1 VLELRKWS
9 PGKWSGLAGL
19 SRDHVRQVLLKEQE
33 SIETRTLIAL
43 AKAAGVSVEWLATGS
58 GDPLSSINL
67 RISDDSK
74 YPSRAKAIAAA
85 RLLELDERAISA
97 VLEVSDLSS
106 DPGAEY
112 WLSMIRTELLKHAND
127 APPGKST
134 RKGKR

>member
-1 VLELRKWS
+1 MLKLRKWS
-9 PGKWSGLAGL
+9 PGKWSTLAGL
-19 SRDHVRQVLLKEQE
+19 SRDHVRQVLLKAQE

-43 AKAAGVSVEWLATGS
+43 ADAAGVSVEWLATGR
-58 GDPLSSINL
+58 GDPLSINL
-67 RISDDSK
+67 RIADDSK

-85 RLLELDERAISA
+85 RLLELDERAIAS
-97 VLEVSDLSS
+97 VLEVSGLSA

-127 APPGKST
+127 APAGKST

>member
-1 VLELRKWS
+1 MLKLRKWS
-9 PGKWSGLAGL
+9 PGKWSTLAGL

-43 AKAAGVSVEWLATGS
+43 ADAAGVSVEWLATGR
-58 GDPLSSINL
+58 GDPLSINL
-67 RISDDSK
+67 RLADDSK

-85 RLLELDERAISA
+85 RLLELDERAIA
-97 VLEVSDLSS
+97 TVLEVSSLSS

-127 APPGKST
+127 APTGKST